1 MNTHSIS
8 STNDHNTIGR
18 YGLISRLLAVFLG
31 FVFLAAAV
39 GKSLDGN
46 NFLVTVQ
53 YLSPQFLGSVPAYQ
67 FTIFALVIFTESF
80 FGISLILTRKPSRVL
95 FYAVLVLLIGFM
107 MILVRMALDPWAPN
121 CGCLGLLRIAS
132 KSDNNARIGIVRNIG
147 LMLVCLSLIWETYS
161 PRK

>member
-1 MNTHSIS
+1 
-8 STNDHNTIGR
+8 
-18 YGLISRLLAVFLG
+18 LLAVFLG

-132 KSDNNARIGIVRNIG
+132 KSDNNARIGIVRNNWFDVG
-147 LMLVCLSLIWETYS
+147 LLIAHLGNLFSSEIIINNGRAYHFLL
-161 PRK
+161 R